1 MIFSGWDNPTW
12 ACLKIWQPNS
22 YGLRTAIVTVY
33 VWCNLFETNHRD
45 TSSCTGGGTAE
56 LSKKFTSSNRIIY
69 IPLFSVAH
77 LDCNYTIYT
86 CVLIICLDHL
96 CWSFWGI
103 TTFFGISLIQFP
115 LVHGGDFIPVWFGN
129 SCSTYHISVYWLSFF
144 QTLIN
149 TVGWFIWRIVT
160 KATINH
166 HC

>member
-1 MIFSGWDNPTW
+1 MRQPHVSLSENMATKFLWFANRNCNCI
-12 ACLKIWQPNS
+12 CLVQP
-22 YGLRTAIVTVY
+22 LR
-33 VWCNLFETNHRD
+33 ETIEILLRVQ
-45 TSSCTGGGTAE
+45 GGETAE